1 MFALSQSHE
10 YLRMAWTALKSH
22 KLRSFLTTLGIVIGV
37 TTIITIWTTIEGLN
51 EYVHGELSNIGSSS
65 VYIEKWPWVI
75 QGDFWRYRNR
85 KDVTYKEYEN
95 IKRYSELAD
104 YVSPEVYSAKNVS
117 YKSEKFENVIVI
129 GTTEDYKETANV
141 FPDVG
146 RFLTALDVRN
156 KIPVCVLG
164 REISDDLFGD
174 VNPIGRRIK
183 IGAEKYRVIGVLEK
197 KGSFFGRSMDNYA
210 IVPIGTFRRVYGG
223 HRGLRITVTITKPEL
238 LEDLKD
244 ELRGIMRRVRKIKP
258 ADEDDFAIN
267 QMDML
272 TNLYSQLTTTLFA
285 IVFVIGGISLLVGG
299 IGIMNIMLVSVT
311 ERTREIGIRKS
322 VGARR
327 SSILSQFLF
336 ESVAISSLGG
346 FIGLVLGFIGG
357 TIVLGQMNLSS
368 GVSITSIAIG
378 FGFSTMVG
386 VLSGF
391 YPAFKASKLNPIESL
406 RYE

>member
-1 MFALSQSHE
+1 MRTLSQAHE
-10 YLRMAWTALKSH
+10 YLIMAWTALKSH

-51 EYVHGELSNIGSSS
+51 DYVHGQLSNLGSAS

-75 QGDFWRYRNR
+75 KGDFWRYRNR

-95 IKRYSELAD
+95 VEKYSELAE
-104 YVSPEVYSAKNVS
+104 YISPEVYSAKTVS
-117 YKSEKFENVIVI
+117 YRSESFENVFII
-129 GTTEDYKETANV
+129 GTTEDYKETANIYPE
-141 FPDVG
+141 FG
-146 RFLTALDVRN
+146 RFLTELDVRN
-156 KIPVCVLG
+156 KVPVCVIG
-164 REISDDLFGD
+164 RDISDKLFGEL
-174 VNPIGRRIK
+174 NPIGRRIT
-183 IGAEKYRVIGVLEK
+183 IGAQKYRVIGVLER
-197 KGSFFGRSMDNYA
+197 KGSFFGRSMDDYI
-210 IVPIGTFRRVYGG
+210 IVPIGAFRRVYGG
-223 HRGLRITVTITKPEL
+223 HRGLRITVTTKPDL

-272 TNLYSQLTTTLFA
+272 TSLYSQLTTTLFA

-322 VGARR
+322 VGAKRI
-327 SSILSQFLF
+327 SILSQFLF

-346 FIGLVLGFIGG
+346 LIGLILGIIGG
-357 TIVLGQMNLSS
+357 TIVLGQMDLSS
-368 GVSITSIAIG
+368 GVSLTSIFIG

-391 YPAFKASKLNPIESL
+391 YPAYKASKLNPIESL
-406 RYE
+406 RFE